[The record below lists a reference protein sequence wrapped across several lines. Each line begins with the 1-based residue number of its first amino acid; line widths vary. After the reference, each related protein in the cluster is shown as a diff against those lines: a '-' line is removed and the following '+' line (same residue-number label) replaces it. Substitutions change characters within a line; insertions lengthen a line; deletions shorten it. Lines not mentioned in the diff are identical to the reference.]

1 MVRKRIIRWI
11 SCLFL
16 LVLLIFTVISNS
28 VYQASLPRVRTRTV
42 EQEVGKL
49 LDGYGLWETFA
60 WIPRDC
66 VFPSGSEDTVC
77 LYRVLQRGGQFTS
90 TEDYVEAEEV
100 LVLDERE
107 DAVLVENYY
116 LGFYDELV
124 CESNLPLKNGET
136 VIYLNSEE

>member
-1 MVRKRIIRWI
+1 M
-11 SCLFL
+11 LFR
-16 LVLLIFTVISNS
+16 S
-28 VYQASLPRVRTRTV
+28 
-42 EQEVGKL
+42 
-49 LDGYGLWETFA
+49 
-60 WIPRDC
+60 
-66 VFPSGSEDTVC
+66 DTVC

-116 LGFYDELV
+116 LGFYEELV

>member
-66 VFPSGSEDTVC
+66 VFPSGSEDTVR

-116 LGFYDELV
+116 LGFYEELV